1 MGIQN
6 KFRGVPRDPKF
17 RDGMAGSPI
26 SVDLFQHGN
35 EADESLCTFK
45 EVSPANDTSNFG
57 RNALNGYAKQIEKG
71 CHVIRYSWGGG
82 GGVARNTISE
92 DLFQHVNESLCTLT
106 CVSLANVKSNF
117 I

>member
-6 KFRGVPRDPKF
+6 KFRRVPRDPKF
-17 RDGMAGSPI
+17 WEGMAGSPI

-57 RNALNGYAKQIEKG
+57 RNVLLGMQNKLRRGA
-71 CHVIRYSWGGG
+71 
-82 GGVARNTISE
+82 T
-92 DLFQHVNESLCTLT
+92 
-106 CVSLANVKSNF
+106 
-117 I
+117 